1 MTWFI
6 GLIVVLAL
14 LWAITRFHL
23 GGEDLSRFDATE
35 TTGPAPTEPSP
46 EHHEAV
52 QAIREMQSGAGG
64 SLGSKERL
72 KAMRARFDAMGEEGD
87 FDATFEP
94 VDAGGV
100 PAEWVRAPGADPDRR
115 LLYLHGGAYM
125 LGSPKS
131 HRAIT
136 SKLSSIAGTSVLA
149 IDYRLMPEHRRMAG
163 IEDCRTAYRWILDH
177 GPEGRAPVQALFVA
191 GDSAGGNLTL
201 MILAWARDAGLRAA
215 DGAVALSPHTDSCM
229 DSPSLRE
236 NIETDHMLGPMF
248 APMAR
253 IPRAA
258 GLWMSWL
265 SNRIPPIDPRVSP
278 LRGNLSGLPPTL
290 IHASEAEML
299 LDDARRYVNKAR
311 AAGSEVR
318 LRTWHHQLHVWHI
331 FEQTLPEAR
340 EAFADIEAF
349 LDECAPRTAGA
360 GGWSQESPTL
370 PPQNPLP

>member
-1 MTWFI
+1 MSWLI
-6 GLIVVLAL
+6 ALIVVIVL

-23 GGEDLSRFDATE
+23 GGEDLSRFDAAE
-35 TTGPAPTEPSP
+35 ATGPAPTEPSP

-52 QAIREMQSGAGG
+52 QAIREMQSGADG

-72 KAMRARFDAMGEEGD
+72 QAMRARFDAMGEEGN
-87 FDATFEP
+87 FDARFEP

-125 LGSPKS
+125 LGSPRS

-136 SKLSSIAGTSVLA
+136 SKLSHIAGAAVLA

-163 IEDCRTAYRWILDH
+163 IEDCRVAYRWILDH
-177 GPEGRAPVQALFVA
+177 GPEGAAPVQALFVA

-201 MILAWARDAGLRAA
+201 TTLAWARDTGLRAA
-215 DGAVALSPHTDSCM
+215 EAAVALSPHTDSCM

-248 APMAR
+248 ASMAR
-253 IPRAA
+253 IPPAA
-258 GLWMSWL
+258 SLWMSWL
-265 SNRIPPIDPRVSP
+265 GNRIAPSDPRVSP
-278 LRGNLSGLPPTL
+278 LRGNLGGLPPTL

-299 LDDARRYVNKAR
+299 LDDARRYANKAR
-311 AAGSEVR
+311 EAGSEVR
-318 LRTWHHQLHVWHI
+318 LRTWHHQLHVWHL

-349 LDECAPRTAGA
+349 LEEQAPRADSTA
-360 GGWSQESPTL
+360 
-370 PPQNPLP
+370 